1 MPAPTLRPVSHLAE
15 LTPTPHLLPP
25 LPSTCDRGIGVAM
38 VQGAGV
44 GLLTVGIVLIAATPI
59 LVVANIGGGK
69 SISAT
74 PLLVGGAVI
83 GTVLAVLDHR
93 RTCG

>member
-1 MPAPTLRPVSHLAE
+1 M
-15 LTPTPHLLPP
+15 
-25 LPSTCDRGIGVAM
+25 
-38 VQGAGV
+38 